1 MIIAEIMHQE
11 NNKLAEV
18 LQIFRY
24 ACMNLKNKE
33 YHLGTKS
40 ELQQIKYMKT
50 QHRIIFYLYIYA
62 TIT

>member
-18 LQIFRY
+18 LRIFRY

-40 ELQQIKYMKT
+40 ELQQIN
-50 QHRIIFYLYIYA
+50 YIKKQYRMFLWSLC
-62 TIT
+62 IWKQ

>member
-18 LQIFRY
+18 LRIFRY

-40 ELQQIKYMKT
+40 ELQQIN
-50 QHRIIFYLYIYA
+50 YI
-62 TIT
+62 